1 MSTIPRLI
9 NPLMDC
15 WGRAHPREFLF
26 GLQNIVKS
34 KYTLLDCWGGP
45 HPTLEKNVGKKC
57 DKIFAKKL
65 SFFSFFSCEL
75 SSVKFVKQITDL
87 SRALSIIYEHLRSYC
102 EHCDVNPSTSQ

>member
-26 GLQNIVKS
+26 GLQKIVKS

-45 HPTLEKNVGKKC
+45 HLTIEKNVSKNSVYDDIK
-57 DKIFAKKL
+57 
-65 SFFSFFSCEL
+65 FFL
-75 SSVKFVKQITDL
+75 RVDL
-87 SRALSIIYEHLRSYC
+87 VL
-102 EHCDVNPSTSQ
+102 